1 MFWIMMYMILF
12 GGAQVPELT
21 LIPQEKAVTLAIT
34 DETRLQ
40 AILAIRDEMT
50 IQEASLIS
58 FMQEQYAELMALTRD
73 HGTDDDRSK
82 VILERM
88 DQGRNTIQQSLID
101 KRFRLKELMNREEWQ
116 AVYKKK

>member
-12 GGAQVPELT
+12 GGSQVPELT
-21 LIPQEKAVTLAIT
+21 LIPREKAITQTIT
-34 DETRLQ
+34 DEARLQ
-40 AILAIRDEMT
+40 AIMTIRDEMVT
-50 IQEASLIS
+50 QEEALIS
-58 FMQEQYAELMALTRD
+58 FMQEQYAELITLTRD
-73 HGTDDDRSK
+73 HEADDNRFR

-116 AVYKKK
+116 AVYRMK